1 MLFFEYRYI
10 AVTHPGWSLTEIK
23 KMTTRER
30 TYWSEFAKWEREGR
44 KIHAANAAQRT

>member
-1 MLFFEYRYI
+1 MLYFEYRHI

-44 KIHAANAAQRT
+44 KIHAANAAS